1 MMSCL
6 QTWLLALT
14 NTGGPRC
21 GVSEFHQFCTA
32 LDLQSAMAHAW
43 RQLLS
48 LVGRDMLFDIIRTS
62 LAQLHAGLPV
72 CW

>member
-6 QTWLLALT
+6 QAWLLALT
-14 NTGGPRC
+14 NTGDPRC
-21 GVSEFHQFCTA
+21 GPELHQSCTP

-48 LVGRDMLFDIIRTS
+48 LVGRDMLFDIIRTN